1 MEILSEYCVYSL
13 KSYTA
18 VIAGLFASVILIL
31 VFSKMY
37 ANRMELLR
45 KQMHYVAIGE
55 YDKVTEITG
64 EDEIAE
70 LYKELEK
77 MMDDN
82 KALMQ
87 RVVDEQVQKENI
99 GYIFKKSEGNKS
111 AQKYCTFLR

>member
-1 MEILSEYCVYSL
+1 
-13 KSYTA
+13 
-18 VIAGLFASVILIL
+18 
-31 VFSKMY
+31 
-37 ANRMELLR
+37 
-45 KQMHYVAIGE
+45 MHYVAIGE